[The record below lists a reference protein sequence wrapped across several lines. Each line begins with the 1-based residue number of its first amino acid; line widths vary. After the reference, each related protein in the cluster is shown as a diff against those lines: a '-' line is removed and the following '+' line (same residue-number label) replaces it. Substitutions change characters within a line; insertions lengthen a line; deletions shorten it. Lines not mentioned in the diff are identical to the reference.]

1 MPPDDATKSEPRS
14 SRRVTGL
21 LVGCVPLP
29 IIAFVALIFGAPG
42 RLSCGE
48 LTGYTPAML
57 ELIEACAPARER
69 LGSPLGFS
77 SFGGGLGGNY
87 QSGEEAGEGL
97 AYGRLEVKGSS
108 GMGSV
113 EYQLSK
119 QNGQW
124 VPSVLVLT
132 FPDEKKID
140 VKACTRELLEKRQ
153 LEAGLATFRA
163 QCAAGQAD
171 MCLTLARLAKA
182 SGNAEEATRFFR
194 QACELGAAEACQPQ
208 VP

>member
-1 MPPDDATKSEPRS
+1 MTTTSTPR
-14 SRRVTGL
+14 RATGL
-21 LVGCVPLP
+21 LIGCIPVP
-29 IIAFVALIFGAPG
+29 IIVFVALIFAAPG

-69 LGSPLGFS
+69 LGSPLHFTIL
-77 SFGGGLGGNY
+77 GGGLGGNY
-87 QSGEEAGEGL
+87 KSGREAGEGF
-97 AYGRLEVKGSS
+97 AYGRLEVKGPSATA
-108 GMGSV
+108 SV

-124 VPSVLVLT
+124 APAVLVLT
-132 FPDEKKID
+132 FPDEKKVD
-140 VKACTRELLEKRQ
+140 VKACTSELLAKRQ
-153 LEAGLATFRA
+153 SEAGLATFRA

-171 MCLTLARLAKA
+171 MCLTLGHLAKA

-194 QACELGAAEACQPQ
+194 QACELGAAAACQLNAP
-208 VP
+208 